1 MNITYRNGYHL
12 WENEIITKLLLM
24 IFEKNSTG
32 DIKIYK
38 IDPQGKNLRSSE
50 KTLKITSY

>member
-1 MNITYRNGYHL
+1 MTVIYVKIKL
-12 WENEIITKLLLM
+12 IAKLLLL

-38 IDPQGKNLRSSE
+38 ITFWLLLPK
-50 KTLKITSY
+50 